1 MPKPSALAVALRLA
15 PSINNAIWPSE
26 DIDIKSTSATRK
38 HVPGLIGRRQG
49 KHRRAIASLLPIELG
64 SLRPKR
70 AGDPRGDPS
79 WRRSSEAKEAARLR
93 TGRPLRFSSFPVCVC
108 QPADQTRTSGLRRL
122 GKRLAH
128 GLAQVRAQSGPVDS
142 CRRVFLGFAK
152 PDRRI
157 AEPHSHWG
165 CDAGHDFVA
174 EKDRRGPNERA
185 ANCVRY
191 IEPDADAQRKVV
203 QQL

>member
-108 QPADQTRTSGLRRL
+108 QPAGQTRTSGALLFFGLQLHRGLRLRSRPRGPKCRRRFARQSGSRPGLRR
-122 GKRLAH
+122 
-128 GLAQVRAQSGPVDS
+128 
-142 CRRVFLGFAK
+142 
-152 PDRRI
+152 
-157 AEPHSHWG
+157 
-165 CDAGHDFVA
+165 
-174 EKDRRGPNERA
+174 
-185 ANCVRY
+185 
-191 IEPDADAQRKVV
+191 
-203 QQL
+203 